1 LSLLAAQTGFEE
13 FSMKIQTKDTN
24 ATSSRRCGL
33 LAILLSLAVLCLS
46 GCANPSITS
55 IDKAAVAGNS
65 PIYVARFEGKPE
77 FVESATDMFI
87 ATLRQRTS
95 RRIIQGD
102 ALREEPTDIAGEG
115 NIAPRGAGLSAARA
129 SGAGLLVLGKVT
141 SHKTDLMLNGFVT
154 ARLIDVR
161 TGGVVGTVHRP
172 SGLLLAN
179 SEHQCMMAAAKR
191 AAQALGD
198 QLQ

>member
-1 LSLLAAQTGFEE
+1 
-13 FSMKIQTKDTN
+13 MKTAD
-24 ATSSRRCGL
+24 ARSFRRCGL
-33 LAILLSLAVLCLS
+33 LAILLPLAVLCLS

-95 RRIIQGD
+95 RRVIQGD
-102 ALREEPTDIAGEG
+102 VLREEPTDIAGEG
-115 NIAPRGAGLSAARA
+115 NIAPRGVGLSAAKA

-141 SHKTDLMLNGFVT
+141 SHKTDALLNGFVT
-154 ARLIDVR
+154 TRLIDVQS
-161 TGGVVGTVHRP
+161 GSVVGTIHRP
-172 SGLLLAN
+172 SGLLIGN
-179 SEHQCMMAAAKR
+179 SEHQCVMAAAKR

-198 QLQ
+198 QLR

>member
-1 LSLLAAQTGFEE
+1 LSSIVG
-13 FSMKIQTKDTN
+13 D
-24 ATSSRRCGL
+24 ATCSLVGGRQQLRL
-33 LAILLSLAVLCLS
+33 MRITALAVIPVLLLV

-55 IDKAAVAGNS
+55 IDRAAVAGSS
-65 PIYVARFEGKPE
+65 PVYVARFEGKPE

-102 ALREEPTDIAGEG
+102 VLREEPTDIAGEG

-154 ARLIDVR
+154 ARLIDVQ
-161 TGGVVGTVHRP
+161 TGGVVGTIHRP
-172 SGLLLAN
+172 SGQLIAN
-179 SEHQCMMAAAKR
+179 SEHQCVMAAAKR
-191 AAQALGD
+191 TAQALGD
-198 QLQ
+198 QLR

>member
-1 LSLLAAQTGFEE
+1 MRIAPLLVVPV
-13 FSMKIQTKDTN
+13 
-24 ATSSRRCGL
+24 L
-33 LAILLSLAVLCLS
+33 LVA
-46 GCANPSITS
+46 GCANPSIAS

-95 RRIIQGD
+95 RRVIQGD
-102 ALREEPTDIAGEG
+102 VLREEPTDIAGEG

-154 ARLIDVR
+154 ARLVDVR
-161 TGGVVGTVHRP
+161 TGGIVGTIHRP
-172 SGLLLAN
+172 SGLLMAN
-179 SEHQCMMAAAKR
+179 SEHQCVMSAAKR

-198 QLQ
+198 QLR

>member
-1 LSLLAAQTGFEE
+1 MKTQT
-13 FSMKIQTKDTN
+13 DTTN
-24 ATSSRRCGL
+24 TASSRRCGL
-33 LAILLSLAVLCLS
+33 LAILLPLTVLCLS

-95 RRIIQGD
+95 RRVIQGD
-102 ALREEPTDIAGEG
+102 VLREEPTDIAGEG
-115 NIAPRGAGLSAARA
+115 NIAPRSMGLSAAKA

-141 SHKTDLMLNGFVT
+141 SHKTDALLNGFVT

-161 TGGVVGTVHRP
+161 SGGVVGTIHRP
-172 SGLLLAN
+172 SGLLIGN
-179 SEHQCMMAAAKR
+179 SEHQCVMAAAKR

-198 QLQ
+198 QIK

>member
-1 LSLLAAQTGFEE
+1 MSFCVGDVACSLVGGRQELQLMRIAALPIIPVLLLA
-13 FSMKIQTKDTN
+13 
-24 ATSSRRCGL
+24 
-33 LAILLSLAVLCLS
+33 

-55 IDKAAVAGNS
+55 IDKAAVAGSS

-95 RRIIQGD
+95 RRVIQGD
-102 ALREEPTDIAGEG
+102 VLREEPTDIAGEG

-161 TGGVVGTVHRP
+161 TGGVVGTIHRP
-172 SGLLLAN
+172 SGQLIAN
-179 SEHQCMMAAAKR
+179 SEHQCVMAAAKR
-191 AAQALGD
+191 AAQALGE
-198 QLQ
+198 QLK

>member
-1 LSLLAAQTGFEE
+1 MSSIVGDATCSLVGGRQQLRLMRITA
-13 FSMKIQTKDTN
+13 
-24 ATSSRRCGL
+24 
-33 LAILLSLAVLCLS
+33 LAVIPVLLLV

-55 IDKAAVAGNS
+55 IDRAAVAGSS
-65 PIYVARFEGKPE
+65 PVYVARFEGKPE

-102 ALREEPTDIAGEG
+102 VLREEPTDIAGEG

-154 ARLIDVR
+154 ARLIDVQ
-161 TGGVVGTVHRP
+161 TGGVVGTIHRP
-172 SGLLLAN
+172 SGLLIAN
-179 SEHQCMMAAAKR
+179 SEHQCVMAAAKR

>member
-1 LSLLAAQTGFEE
+1 MSFCVGDAACSLVG
-13 FSMKIQTKDTN
+13 
-24 ATSSRRCGL
+24 RRQQLQRMRITALTIIPVL
-33 LAILLSLAVLCLS
+33 LLV

-55 IDKAAVAGNS
+55 IDRAAVAGSS

-102 ALREEPTDIAGEG
+102 VLREEPTDIAGEG

-154 ARLIDVR
+154 ARLIDAR
-161 TGGVVGTVHRP
+161 TGGIVGTIHRP
-172 SGLLLAN
+172 SGLLIAN
-179 SEHQCMMAAAKR
+179 SEHQCVMAAAKR

-198 QLQ
+198 QLR